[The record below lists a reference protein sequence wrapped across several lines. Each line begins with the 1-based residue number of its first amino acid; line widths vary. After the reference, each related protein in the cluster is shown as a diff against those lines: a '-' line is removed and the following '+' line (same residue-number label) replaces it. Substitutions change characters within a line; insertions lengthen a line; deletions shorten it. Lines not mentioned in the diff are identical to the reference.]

1 MSNNSNKFNHEI
13 KADLKDVVIKSG
25 PLGLIV
31 VYYIAVSILGIIVL
45 GLWWMLN

>member
-1 MSNNSNKFNHEI
+1 MSNNSKQSNYDS
-13 KADLKDVVIKSG
+13 KADLKDVIIKSG
-25 PLGLIV
+25 PPGLIV